1 MFQKIVVP
9 LDGSVRAEAAIPIAT
24 RIARSTGASL
34 LLVRIIY
41 PPIESTRYLRVL
53 AIPDELAY
61 EVAEAEIELAR
72 SYVQQVARSEALAGI
87 KVEVQTAASTAIAET
102 ILEMTKQAKADLLIL
117 CRHGHTGLKRWA

>member
-9 LDGSVRAEAAIPIAT
+9 LDGSERAEAAIPIAT
-24 RIARSTGASL
+24 RIARLTGASL

-72 SYVQQVARSEALAGI
+72 SYVQQMARSEALAGI

-102 ILEMTKQAKADLLIL
+102 ILEMTKQAKADLLI
-117 CRHGHTGLKRWA
+117 C